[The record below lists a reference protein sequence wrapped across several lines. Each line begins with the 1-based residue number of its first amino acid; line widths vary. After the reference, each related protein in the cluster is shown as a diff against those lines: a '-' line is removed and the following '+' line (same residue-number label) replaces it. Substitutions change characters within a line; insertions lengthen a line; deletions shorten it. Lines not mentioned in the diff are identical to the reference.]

1 MKCLGFSAQLRP
13 PSAANQKSLIWNRF
27 WASFD
32 TAFSRIGQDI
42 SETFRPVHLNLWYRW
57 FIGEFSEQNIQMI
70 LGQIDWSYSHVRE
83 RKSVGGRA
91 LKIPGSYIDML
102 EDLVFKACLNN
113 FEKFAEYRTNGLYFE
128 ALLTLNNA
136 KIRKQ
141 WDFRPFRTHV
151 FTALTRHLFLSSL
164 ELLLKCVWYGP
175 PGPLGP
181 KILGQW
187 GQMCSRHILKTM
199 RLNIMIWKSY
209 ESPLALDVHWLCHF
223 LQEAQ
228 GGEVVGSDI
237 YRQSPAGL
245 IFVLTISKGHMMT
258 FNNRS
263 LLPALLT

>member
-102 EDLVFKACLNN
+102 EDLVLKLVWTTLRSLQNTGPMGYILRHFWHWITPKYVNN
-113 FEKFAEYRTNGLYFE
+113 EIFVHFVHMF
-128 ALLTLNNA
+128 
-136 KIRKQ
+136 
-141 WDFRPFRTHV
+141 
-151 FTALTRHLFLSSL
+151 
-164 ELLLKCVWYGP
+164 LLLSQDTC
-175 PGPLGP
+175 
-181 KILGQW
+181 
-187 GQMCSRHILKTM
+187 
-199 RLNIMIWKSY
+199 
-209 ESPLALDVHWLCHF
+209 F
-223 LQEAQ
+223 
-228 GGEVVGSDI
+228 
-237 YRQSPAGL
+237 
-245 IFVLTISKGHMMT
+245 
-258 FNNRS
+258 
-263 LLPALLT
+263 